1 MQWTFETTGADLRVE
16 ISSAEDLEAVR
27 EALGDPVWLLGA
39 TWEAL
44 YTNDFKRGRF
54 QDALGAWLA
63 RRDGAEVADTLQA
76 AGAKASVDGT

>member
-1 MQWTFETTGADLRVE
+1 MQWTFETTGPDLRLE
-16 ISSAEDLEAVR
+16 INDAADLEAVR
-27 EALGDPVWLLGA
+27 TALGDPVWLLGA

-63 RRDGAEVADTLQA
+63 RRDGAEVVEVMQA
-76 AGAKASVDGT
+76 AGVTASVES